1 MLRIIS
7 FFLLLVF
14 TNNIFA
20 QELEIKTSATL
31 SYEPGFF
38 FKKPKSDDM
47 DKALK
52 EIKKNVWLSYT
63 STFSDA
69 KMKQYLKVKEQI
81 DPEIDNFITS
91 LSVVD
96 VNVKS
101 ELKTFTVYARA

>member
-7 FFLLLVF
+7 FFLFLFVF
-14 TNNIFA
+14 TNYAIT

-52 EIKKNVWLSYT
+52 QIRKNVWLSYT
-63 STFSDA
+63 STFSA
-69 KMKQYLKVKEQI
+69 CFAMKRKVKGL
-81 DPEIDNFITS
+81 PS
-91 LSVVD
+91 PVAV
-96 VNVKS
+96 
-101 ELKTFTVYARA
+101 